1 MNVII
6 QSLGFKHSAELEALV
21 QERLDKLEPMAHGV
35 IRADV
40 TFYIG
45 SESNPENN
53 VTEIRLE
60 VPGNDHFVKK
70 AAASFEQSVD
80 DAVEALKNI
89 LRKQKEKDRSH
100 HRMPADDVP
109 GDLSVIIE

>member
-6 QSLGFKHSAELEALV
+6 QSLGFKHSADLEALV
-21 QERLDKLEPMAHGV
+21 QERLDKLEPMVHGV

-40 TFYIG
+40 TFYKG
-45 SESNPENN
+45 SDSNPENN

-70 AAASFEQSVD
+70 GAASFEASVD
-80 DAVEALKNI
+80 ECITALQNI
-89 LRKQKEKDRSH
+89 LRKQKEKERSN

-109 GDLSVIIE
+109 GDLSVVIE

>member
-6 QSLGFKHSAELEALV
+6 QSLGFKHSAELESLV

-40 TFYIG
+40 TFFIG
-45 SESNPENN
+45 SDGNPENN

-70 AAASFEQSVD
+70 SAASFEQSID
-80 DAVEALKNI
+80 DAVSALQNI
-89 LRKQKEKDRSH
+89 LRKQKEKDRGH

-109 GDLSVIIE
+109 GDLSVDIL